1 MNAGALNFTLGLQA
15 NQFLNGLGASSAKL
29 LGFLGVADGVTATF
43 NKMWSAIEKGGALKD
58 LAASASVTVKDLYQL
73 QRGFKDVGASADAV
87 PSILNRLRRTL
98 AGGEQNNLLQ
108 QLGLDPDTIARMNPA
123 AQFEKI
129 SQAMARL
136 NVNARSQAATAL
148 FGREGASAVMQI
160 ANSGNDF
167 ADAMKRASADAGI
180 WDSVSN
186 AFDAIGDKVT
196 ELQAHIETMW
206 AQLAGALI
214 QAFNEGRL
222 AELLTDIFTTS
233 IRAAFDALPGL
244 AVGGFVK
251 LGELLIRI
259 FQEAFIVAQTTM
271 DYLVDQIASRLPG
284 GGAASSFSE
293 LLGNNRANTDWNIF
307 GASLTD
313 ISDYANSMIAS
324 GLAAGGQ
331 DLAELSKRLGE
342 FVTRLPQGDRAN
354 SNAIGGDGITK
365 SGKSLKTDFTD
376 IEKMGGVL
384 LGLGRGF
391 GGDDARRTADNTRK
405 TAELLGTTNK
415 ILGDMATRVAAP
427 VNE

>member
-1 MNAGALNFTLGLQA
+1 MSSGALNFTLGLQA
-15 NQFLNGLGASSAKL
+15 NQFLNSLGASSGKL
-29 LGFLGVADGVTATF
+29 LGFLGVANGINAAFT
-43 NKMWSAIEKGGALKD
+43 KMWGSIEKGGALKD

-129 SQAMARL
+129 AAAMARL

-167 ADAMKRASADAGI
+167 ADAMKRAAADAGI
-180 WDSVSN
+180 WDNVSD
-186 AFDAIGDKVT
+186 AFDAIGDKVA

-251 LGELLIRI
+251 LGELLMRI

-284 GGAASSFSE
+284 GAPASSFSE
-293 LLGNNRANTDWNIF
+293 MLGNNRANTDWNIF

-342 FVTRLPQGDRAN
+342 FVSRLPQGDRAN
-354 SNAIGGDGITK
+354 SNAVGGDGITRQK
-365 SGKSLKTDFTD
+365 GLTPGVTSLEKIGFVFNGKGTIGSDH
-376 IEKMGGVL
+376 V
-384 LGLGRGF
+384 RQ
-391 GGDDARRTADNTRK
+391 TADNTRLMLKEQQK
-405 TAELLGTTNK
+405 TNLYLAEQKNSD
-415 ILGDMATRVAAP
+415 ISH
-427 VNE
+427 E